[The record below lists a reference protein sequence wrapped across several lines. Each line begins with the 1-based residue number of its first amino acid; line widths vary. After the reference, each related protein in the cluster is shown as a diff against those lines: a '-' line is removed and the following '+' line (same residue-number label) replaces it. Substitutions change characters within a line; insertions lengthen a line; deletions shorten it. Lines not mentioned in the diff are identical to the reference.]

1 MTKEKFK
8 ELAEKHLFI
17 LEGYTMDEEGNKEMQ
32 IFGFDKLYEAL
43 NMHGVRSSKRV
54 SNFELFEEINS
65 DFLQAMIDNDQGIYD
80 PVEEFKEQ
88 LEDKYIIIKKQL
100 ITA

>member
-1 MTKEKFK
+1 MTKEEFK

-43 NMHGVRSSKRV
+43 NMRIV
-54 SNFELFEEINS
+54 SREFKVKHTPTFEEFMIN
-65 DFLQAMIDNDQGIYD
+65 FCKHGITLTNNYTKETIGLKELIHKWKITND
-80 PVEEFKEQ
+80 
-88 LEDKYIIIKKQL
+88 IKP
-100 ITA
+100 